1 MSIVEP
7 SGNAARSRA
16 KVDRTGTDQCCPSAN
31 SRKLDPG
38 APCSRSDGGY
48 SPMRIVVA
56 QPTGSS
62 ALAPERFRP
71 YLRMLAELQI
81 GHGVDLRIDPS
92 DIVQQTLLDA
102 HRDRAQFRGET
113 EGEMAAWLR
122 RLLSCNLV
130 DAARAIGRA
139 KRDVGRERSL
149 EAVLDASSARL
160 ESWLA
165 AEQSSPSERAER
177 NEAILRLVD
186 ALALL
191 PEANR
196 QALILRHCQGLSL
209 AEISARLGRTPP
221 AVAGLLKRGLAEL
234 RNLLPGEKG

>member
-1 MSIVEP
+1 MAPSID
-7 SGNAARSRA
+7 S
-16 KVDRTGTDQCCPSAN
+16 
-31 SRKLDPG
+31 
-38 APCSRSDGGY
+38 
-48 SPMRIVVA
+48 
-56 QPTGSS
+56 
-62 ALAPERFRP
+62 LAPERFRT
-71 YLRMLAELQI
+71 YLRMLAELQLGRGAGAMI
-81 GHGVDLRIDPS
+81 EPS

-102 HRDRAQFRGET
+102 HRDRAQFRGRT
-113 EGEMAAWLR
+113 EAEMAAWLR

-130 DAARAIGRA
+130 DAARARGRA

-149 EAVLDASSARL
+149 QAAIDASSARL

-177 NEAILRLVD
+177 NETILRLVD

-196 QALILRHCQGLSL
+196 QALMMRHCQGLPL

-234 RNLLPGEKG
+234 RNLLPNERG

>member
-1 MSIVEP
+1 VAP
-7 SGNAARSRA
+7 S
-16 KVDRTGTDQCCPSAN
+16 TD
-31 SRKLDPG
+31 L
-38 APCSRSDGGY
+38 
-48 SPMRIVVA
+48 
-56 QPTGSS
+56 
-62 ALAPERFRP
+62 LAPERFRT
-71 YLRMLAELQI
+71 YLRMLAELQL
-81 GHGVDLRIDPS
+81 GRGASARIDPS
-92 DIVQQTLLDA
+92 DVVQQTLLDA
-102 HRDRAQFRGET
+102 HRDRSQFRGHT
-113 EGEMAAWLR
+113 EAEMAAWLR

-130 DAARAIGRA
+130 DDARARGRA

-149 EAVLDASSARL
+149 EAAIDASSASL

-177 NEAILRLVD
+177 NESVLKLAD

-221 AVAGLLKRGLAEL
+221 AVAGLLKRGLAQL
-234 RNLLPGEKG
+234 RDLFPDERG